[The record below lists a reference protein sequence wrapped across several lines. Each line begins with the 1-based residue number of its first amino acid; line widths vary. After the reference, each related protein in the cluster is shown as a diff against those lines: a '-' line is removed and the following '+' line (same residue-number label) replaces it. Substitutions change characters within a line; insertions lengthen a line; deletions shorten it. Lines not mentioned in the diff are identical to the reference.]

1 MKIVFTQHA
10 LEKLAERVISKEMV
24 RRTVDAPIRLIAAG
38 EKFHAF
44 GKFGKR
50 YLKVI
55 FVRADDSLV
64 IITQHFIDSPL

>member
-1 MKIVFTQHA
+1 MKIIFTQHA
-10 LEKLAERVISKEMV
+10 LEKLAERALSKEMV
-24 RRTVDAPIRLIAAG
+24 RRTVDAPIRLIAVA

-55 FVRADDSLV
+55 FVRTDDSLV
-64 IITQHFIDSPL
+64 IITQHFVDSPV